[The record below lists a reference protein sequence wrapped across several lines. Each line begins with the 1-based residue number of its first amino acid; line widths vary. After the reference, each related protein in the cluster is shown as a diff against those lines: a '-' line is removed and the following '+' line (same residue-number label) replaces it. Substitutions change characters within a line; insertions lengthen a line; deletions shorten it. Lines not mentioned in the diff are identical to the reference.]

1 MLPDGEVTIFG
12 LFWIGERPLNVGE
25 LISVG
30 VGGVFTMAGPAFAA
44 VVGGVCGRSL
54 EVVMVGIRGFG
65 LSGCCG
71 LVALSGKIAPILAA
85 TLPLLFTLSPSCCL
99 AACTGLGSGLR
110 SGLPPGFGFGLVL
123 LRTKA
128 PFSLSTGEVGRRS
141 PTSAGAW
148 REATLYSCTSVS
160 PTFRCEGLGTVE
172 AAEATSAASMWLAD
186 LTSGEEVVR

>member
-12 LFWIGERPLNVGE
+12 FFWMGERPLNVGE
-25 LISVG
+25 LSSVG
-30 VGGVFTMAGPAFAA
+30 VGGVFTIEGAAFAA

-54 EVVMVGIRGFG
+54 EVVMVGIRSFG

-71 LVALSGKIAPILAA
+71 LAALSGKIAPILAA
-85 TLPLLFTLSPSCCL
+85 TLPLLFVVSPSCCL
-99 AACTGLGSGLR
+99 AACTGLGNGLR

-128 PFSLSTGEVGRRS
+128 PFSLSTGEVGRRP
-141 PTSAGAW
+141 PTSTGAW
-148 REATLYSCTSVS
+148 REATLYFCTSVS
-160 PTFRCEGLGTVE
+160 PTLSCEVLGTAE
-172 AAEATSAASMWLAD
+172 AAEAMSSTSMWLAD